1 MNTKQGINI
10 VWFKRD
16 LRLEDNEA
24 LYNAAQTDLP
34 VLLLYIFEPSLKN
47 EEHYSF
53 RHWNFIKQSIKNLNK
68 QLRPYQTKILCVEE
82 EVIWAFEKLL
92 ETYEIRT
99 LYSHKETGIRLTYN
113 RDIRFAKFCKKHKV
127 HWKENVNNGVFRG
140 KQNRKKWRNDWTK
153 FMKQPLF
160 KFQQKAYSFIDLVAL
175 EKLEQ
180 TLPTEPLD
188 TCENNQFQKGGVDMA
203 QKYLASFFKDRYLN
217 YNKHIS
223 KPLLGRK
230 SCSRLS
236 PYLAWGNLSIR
247 QVWQYAKN
255 FRKTAKYK
263 RPVDGFTSR
272 LRWQAHFIQK
282 FEMEDSMEF
291 ESINKGYHQ
300 LEKPVNLFYQK
311 AWKEGKTGYP
321 LVDACMRCLTTTGYL
336 NFRMR
341 AMVVSFFT
349 HNLWQPWQA
358 STTHLA
364 QQFLDFEPGIHFP
377 QIQMQAG
384 ETGINMIRIY
394 NPVKNSIDHDPDG
407 AFIKTW
413 LPELKNIPQIFIHQP
428 WKMTMLDQQFCNTFI
443 GKDYPEPIVDLKESR
458 KFASDILWKMKDHP
472 LVKKES
478 YRILAKHTLP
488 KRNNFD

>member
-1 MNTKQGINI
+1 
-10 VWFKRD
+10 

-24 LYNAAQTDLP
+24 LYNALQINLP
-34 VLLLYIFEPSLKN
+34 VLLLYIFEPSLKID
-47 EEHYSF
+47 EHYSF
-53 RHWNFIKQSIKNLNK
+53 RHWNFMKQSIYYLNE
-68 QLRPYQTKILCVEE
+68 QLQPYQSKILCVDE
-82 EVIWAFEKLL
+82 EVVWVFEKLL
-92 ETYEIRT
+92 ENYNVHTVF
-99 LYSHKETGIRLTYN
+99 SHQETGIRLTYD
-113 RDIRFAKFCKKHKV
+113 RDILFAQFCKKHNIR
-127 HWKENVNNGVFRG
+127 WKENVNNGVFRG
-140 KQNRKKWRNDWTK
+140 KKNRKTWRNDWTK

-160 KFQQKAYSFIDLVAL
+160 KFQPKANSFIDLTVLKSL
-175 EKLEQ
+175 EHM
-180 TLPTEPLD
+180 LPIETLD
-188 TCENNQFQKGGVDMA
+188 TFENNHFQKGGVEMA

-255 FRKTAKYK
+255 FRKEARYK
-263 RPVDGFTSR
+263 RPIDGFTSR

-282 FEMEDSMEF
+282 FEMEDRMEF
-291 ESINKGYHQ
+291 ESINRGYRQ
-300 LEKPVNLFYQK
+300 LQKPPNLCFQT

-321 LVDACMRCLTTTGYL
+321 LVDACMRCLNETGYL

-349 HNLWQPWQA
+349 NNLWQPWQA
-358 STTHLA
+358 AATHLA

-384 ETGINMIRIY
+384 ETGINMLRVY

-407 AFIKTW
+407 AFIKKW
-413 LPELKNIPQIFIHQP
+413 LPELKNIPIRFVHQP
-428 WKMTMLDQQFCNTFI
+428 WEMTALDQQFYNFVI
-443 GKDYPEPIVDLKESR
+443 GKDYPKPIVDLKESR
-458 KFASDILWKMKDHP
+458 KYASDILWKMKDDQ
-472 LVKKES
+472 LVKQES

-488 KRNNFD
+488 NRNNFD